1 MSTWK
6 LFNFYFLIDKM
17 MINEM
22 NIYEIINIK
31 LTEQYNYL

>member
-22 NIYEIINIK
+22 NIVNIK